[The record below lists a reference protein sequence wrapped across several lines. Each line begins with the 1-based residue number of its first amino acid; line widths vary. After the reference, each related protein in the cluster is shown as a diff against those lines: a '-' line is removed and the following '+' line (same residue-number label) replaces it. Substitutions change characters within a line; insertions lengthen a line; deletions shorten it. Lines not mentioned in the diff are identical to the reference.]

1 MEFVL
6 CADNLQNFNPD
17 IKEKASIYVPAIGK
31 VTIVVLLRNL
41 LRLMQNRPQ
50 TNGANG
56 SSTRDRS
63 TTGIATPEVRVDR
76 ND

>member
-1 MEFVL
+1 MNISLF
-6 CADNLQNFNPD
+6 ADKLQNFNPD

-31 VTIVVLLRNL
+31 VTIVVLMRNL

-56 SSTRDRS
+56 SSIRGRS
-63 TTGIATPEVRVDR
+63 TTGAATPEVRVD
-76 ND
+76 